1 MTWRRAYLSRD
12 YAVGKALFPVGRGGP
27 PRRAVVAGGDQ
38 PARTSYQP
46 VCPIR
51 IDQRLVLPW
60 NGGLETARPTVATAL
75 FRLRVTGRALQ
86 WLVVSLILLTLP
98 ARAQDWVP
106 DYLNPDCA
114 VEERVEDLLQ
124 RLTLEEKAGQMENV
138 TRPVPRLGIAGYDWW
153 SECIHGV
160 GRAGRA
166 TVFPAAIGLAATWDV
181 PLLTRVGTVI
191 STEARAKHQEDPTA
205 RYHGL
210 TYWAPAVDLARDP
223 RWGRIEETYGEDPYL
238 VTQMGLAMVK
248 ALQGDDPT
256 YLKIAATLKHFAV
269 HSQETD
275 RHWKCFDVS
284 ERALHEYYLAPFR
297 ACFVAGKAA
306 SVMSAYNGFNGV
318 PCTANHWLL
327 TELLR
332 GEWGF
337 DGAVVTDW
345 GAPRNL
351 RMQHKI
357 AATDEDALA
366 LALHAG
372 VDVLCQY
379 DSCEAAGLYDNLLTG
394 VRLGRVTVAQLDTA
408 LRHSLKVRFRLGMF
422 DPPERVP
429 YEQIS
434 PAWLGRPEHV
444 ALALQAS
451 REALVLLKNTR
462 IPGHNNPTPILPLDR
477 RQLES
482 IAVVGS
488 HANRIFLGAYPGTPA
503 TPPVTTYQ
511 GVTNHVGDTLIVRQ
525 VPWLEID
532 DRKKKTAPLD
542 EQKHNIE
549 AAVKAASISDVAV
562 VVLGLTPRIEDE
574 GRDRANLDLPK
585 DQQDFV
591 EKVVAVNPATVV
603 VLINGGPLAVTWLH
617 RHVPAIIEAWY
628 PGEQGGNAIA
638 DALFGDYNPAGRL
651 PITFYAS
658 LLQLPPLDDYEI
670 NVGRTYMYLPDA
682 PLYPFGHGLSYT
694 SFAYRNLRLDRQS
707 AGITA
712 SVDVT
717 NTGARD
723 GDEVVQLYVRTDV
736 PGVLMP
742 AQQLRAFQRVAI
754 PAGATR
760 TVSLPVQTADLAY
773 WDETRHGFVVAPGN
787 YEFRVGAS
795 SADIRLRATIRVQP

>member
-1 MTWRRAYLSRD
+1 MKWL
-12 YAVGKALFPVGRGGP
+12 AVSLLLLALP
-27 PRRAVVAGGDQ
+27 
-38 PARTSYQP
+38 
-46 VCPIR
+46 
-51 IDQRLVLPW
+51 
-60 NGGLETARPTVATAL
+60 ATA
-75 FRLRVTGRALQ
+75 Q
-86 WLVVSLILLTLP
+86 E
-98 ARAQDWVP
+98 WVP

-114 VEERVEDLLQ
+114 LAERIEDLLR
-124 RLTLEEKAGQMENV
+124 RLTLEEKAGQMENA

-181 PLLTRVGTVI
+181 PLMTRVGTVI

-223 RWGRIEETYGEDPYL
+223 RWGRLEETYGEDPHL
-238 VTQMGLAMVK
+238 VTQMGLAMVQ
-248 ALQGDDPT
+248 ALQGDDPQ
-256 YLKIAATLKHFAV
+256 YLKIAATPKHFAV

-284 ERALHEYYLAPFR
+284 ERTLREYYLAPFR

-306 SVMSAYNGFNGV
+306 SVMSAYNGVNGW
-318 PCTANHWLL
+318 PCTANRWLL
-327 TELLR
+327 TDLLR

-351 RMQHKI
+351 RTQYKF
-357 AATDEDALA
+357 ALTDEDVVALA
-366 LALHAG
+366 LRAG
-372 VDVLCQY
+372 VDVLCQN
-379 DSCEAAGLYDNLLTG
+379 DSCEAASLYDNILTA
-394 VRLGRVTVAQLDTA
+394 VRLGSVTEAQLDAA

-429 YEQIS
+429 YDQLS
-434 PAWLGRPEHV
+434 PAWLGLPEHV

-451 REALVLLKNTR
+451 REALVLLKNAR
-462 IPGHNNPTPILPLDR
+462 LPGRNNPAPILPLER

-482 IAVVGS
+482 IAVVGP
-488 HANRIFLGAYPGTPA
+488 HANRIFLGAYPGNPA
-503 TPPVTTYQ
+503 LPPLTTYQ
-511 GVTNHVGDTLIVRQ
+511 GITNHVSDTVIVRQ
-525 VPWLEID
+525 VPWIEID
-532 DRKKKTAPLD
+532 DRKKKDAPLD
-542 EQKHNIE
+542 EQKRNLE

-562 VVLGLTPRIEDE
+562 VVLGLNPRIENE
-574 GRDRANLDLPK
+574 GRDRTDLNLPK

-591 EKVVAVNPATVV
+591 EKVVAANPATVV
-603 VLINGGPLAVTWLH
+603 VLINGGPLAVTWLQ
-617 RHVPAIIEAWY
+617 RHVPAILEAWY

-651 PITFYAS
+651 PVTFYAS

-682 PLYPFGHGLSYT
+682 PLYPFGYGLSYT
-694 SFAYRNLRLDRQS
+694 HFEYRNLRLDQQA

-712 SVDVT
+712 TVEVT
-717 NTGARD
+717 NTGDRA
-723 GDEVVQLYVRTDV
+723 GDEVVQLYVRAEV

-742 AQQLRAFQRVAI
+742 AQQLRAFKRVPI

-760 TVSLPVQTADLAY
+760 TVSLPVKTTDLAY
-773 WDETRHGFVVAPGN
+773 WDENRPGFVVAPGN

-795 SADIRLRATIRVQP
+795 SADIRLRETIRLQP